1 MDTGE
6 DMVDT
11 EVAMEDMEAIE
22 VMEDITVER
31 GTLRLLQKLKLLQ
44 KLMLHQMLTDM
55 VGMEVMED
63 MELTMGMAMED
74 TEVAMGDIIVV
85 KERLTQMPTDMDM
98 VMAMAMVMEVTEA
111 MLDTEDTLDI
121 TLDNLFR
128 IQLKLKISMKFVWT
142 INFQLAQIF
151 DVEFHILI

>member
-1 MDTGE
+1 
-6 DMVDT
+6 
-11 EVAMEDMEAIE
+11 MEAIE
-22 VMEDITVER
+22 VMEDITMER
-31 GTLRLLQKLKLLQ
+31 GKLKLLQ

-98 VMAMAMVMEVTEA
+98 VTARAMVMEDTEA

-121 TLDNLFR
+121 TLANLFL
-128 IQLKLKISMKFVWT
+128 IQLKLKISMKFVCYNK
-142 INFQLAQIF
+142 IS
-151 DVEFHILI
+151 

>member
-1 MDTGE
+1 MGME
-6 DMVDT
+6 DT
-11 EVAMEDMEAIE
+11 EE
-22 VMEDITVER
+22 VMEDITMER
-31 GTLRLLQKLKLLQ
+31 GKLKLLQ

-74 TEVAMGDIIVV
+74 TEVAMGDIIRV

-98 VMAMAMVMEVTEA
+98 VTAMAMVMEDTEA

-121 TLDNLFR
+121 TLANLFR

-142 INFQLAQIF
+142 INFQLALIF
-151 DVEFHILI
+151 DVEFHILIVV

>member
-1 MDTGE
+1 
-6 DMVDT
+6 
-11 EVAMEDMEAIE
+11 MEAIE

-31 GTLRLLQKLKLLQ
+31 GTLRLLQMLRLLQ
-44 KLMLHQMLTDM
+44 KLTDM

-98 VMAMAMVMEVTEA
+98 VTARAMVMEDTEA

-121 TLDNLFR
+121 TLANLFL

-142 INFQLAQIF
+142 INFQLA
-151 DVEFHILI
+151 